1 MPERLIRADALPR
14 HVAIIMDGNGRW
26 AERRGLD
33 RNEGHRAGIEAV
45 RAAVR
50 AAHELGIPQLTL
62 YAFSTENWSR
72 PKLEVDAL
80 MGLLDH
86 YLEAEIEEIDRN
98 GIQVRAMGRLERLPR
113 PVRAKLERAIC
124 RTRDN
129 REMVILFALS
139 YGGRTEIV
147 DAARRIAREVEQGK
161 LDPEQVD
168 EKIFSEYL
176 YTPDLPDPDLLIRTG
191 GESRVSN
198 FLLWQIAYA
207 EIHVTDVM
215 WPDFR
220 KSDLVEAIVSYQN
233 RERRYGLISA
243 QVRGNRA
250 SPLEP
255 QAGSPLE
262 PQAGSP
268 LEPQAVSPLEPQ
280 AASPLDPRAPGSAS
294 PEDGN
299 DA

>member
-1 MPERLIRADALPR
+1 MQERLIRADALPR

-33 RNEGHRAGIEAV
+33 RNEGHRAGIES
-45 RAAVR
+45 VR
-50 AAHELGIPQLTL
+50 AAHELGISQLTL

-80 MGLLDH
+80 MGLLEH
-86 YLEAEIEEIDRN
+86 YLDAEIDEIDRN
-98 GIQVRAMGRLERLPR
+98 GIQVRAMGRLDRLPG
-113 PVRAKLERAIC
+113 PVRAKLDQAIC

-139 YGGRTEIV
+139 YGGRTEII
-147 DAARRIAREVEQGK
+147 DAARRLAREVEQGK
-161 LDPEQVD
+161 LDPEQID
-168 EKIFSEYL
+168 EKVFSEYL
-176 YTPDLPDPDLLIRTG
+176 YAPDLPDPDLLIRTG

-207 EIHVTDVM
+207 EIHVTEVM

-220 KSDLVEAIVSYQN
+220 KSDLVEAILSYQN

-243 QVRGNRA
+243 QVQGHRPASPVDPDRASPVDPDRASPLDPNRA
-250 SPLEP
+250 SPL
-255 QAGSPLE
+255 
-262 PQAGSP
+262 
-268 LEPQAVSPLEPQ
+268 
-280 AASPLDPRAPGSAS
+280 DPKARSSA
-294 PEDGN
+294 
-299 DA
+299 